1 MIPRAFS
8 GRGFK
13 GAAAYYLHNKRAS
26 SSEDGSMKTI
36 VINSQK
42 GGSGK
47 TTLCAHLAVQ
57 AERVGDGPA
66 YLIDTDPQGTLST
79 WHDKRQA
86 EAPRRVEVPLTDLAQ
101 GLTVLK
107 GRKAAYCFID
117 TAPTR
122 TDETAALFRM
132 ADLVLIPIRPS
143 PSDLWAAAATVA
155 LLREAGVPFLFVVTQ
170 AKANASITAQA
181 AAALSHSGPVAQTLI
196 ADRVPYAAS
205 MTDGR
210 TAIELSPKGPAALE
224 TAALWE
230 NIKACLHAN
239 MQKEIANG

>member
-1 MIPRAFS
+1 
-8 GRGFK
+8 
-13 GAAAYYLHNKRAS
+13 
-26 SSEDGSMKTI
+26 MKTI

-57 AERVGDGPA
+57 AEQSGDGPV

-79 WHDKRQA
+79 WHDKRKA
-86 EAPRRVEVPLTDLAQ
+86 EIPRRVEVLLQDIAS
-101 GLTVLK
+101 GIAVLNQ
-107 GRKAAYCFID
+107 RKAAYCFID

-122 TDETAALFRM
+122 TDENAALFRL

-155 LLREAGVPFLFVVTQ
+155 MLKDANIPFLFVVTQ

-210 TAIELSPKGPAALE
+210 TAIELSKKGLAAIE

-230 NIKACLHAN
+230 NIKTCLQSNMKASLHAN
-239 MQKEIANG
+239 MQKEAVNG